1 MIVDN
6 KHVQVCVNKEKKFIF
21 EGEDNL
27 LIAMEKQNIDVHY
40 HCREG
45 FCGACRTKIV
55 KGQVDYVIDPL
66 AFIDDDEI
74 LVCCCI
80 PKGNIELQTY

>member
-1 MIVDN
+1 MN
-6 KHVQVCVNKEKKFIF
+6 KDARFTF

-45 FCGACRTKIV
+45 FCGACRTKIC
-55 KGQVDYVIDPL
+55 KGKVEYVIDPL
-66 AFIDDDEI
+66 AFIDDDEV

-80 PKGNIELQTY
+80 PVGDVELQTY